1 MVYEDDPTL
10 APGTEQVKTTPYTGS
25 KWKTYRHLYDADGKL
40 ISSSYEATSDYKAR
54 NKVILKGPAAAASTE
69 PDVPAVN
76 PGTPETPPASTE
88 TPAETPTVPET
99 PAETPTEPADGPAII
114 VMPEEPEI

>member
-1 MVYEDDPTL
+1 MTAIV
-10 APGTEQVKTTPYTGS
+10 TG
-25 KWKTYRHLYDADGKL
+25 YGEY
-40 ISSSYEATSDYKAR
+40 
-54 NKVILKGPAAAASTE
+54 TE
-69 PDVPAVN
+69 PDVPAVS

-114 VMPEEPEI
+114 VMPEEPEF